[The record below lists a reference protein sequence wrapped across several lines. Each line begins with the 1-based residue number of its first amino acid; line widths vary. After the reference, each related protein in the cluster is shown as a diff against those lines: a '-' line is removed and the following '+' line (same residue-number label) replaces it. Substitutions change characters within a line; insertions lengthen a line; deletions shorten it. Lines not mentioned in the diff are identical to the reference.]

1 MKHHTN
7 ALLIHG
13 AIGGMLAGLV
23 VALCFLAIDLLTGG
37 PFRTPAAL
45 ASALT
50 HHPVMPPTVPLI
62 AAYSLVHFAVF
73 TVLGMLA
80 AWALAQLELGPA
92 LLFGVIF
99 GIVVQETVFYAGL
112 LLGGAP
118 PSQVVPWRRVVFA
131 NVLSGIVLMAYLHR
145 ALRSENALG
154 LAVLRRYPSLARGVL
169 TGLVGA
175 ATVAVW
181 FFMLDVVAGQPFRT
195 AAALGSALFL
205 GAMGPADVT
214 INLGIVASYTAF
226 HLAAF
231 IAAGLVFVAF
241 AEGIERAPSFLL
253 LAIMAA
259 IVLEAAA
266 FTMVALGAQWVMGSL
281 GVASIAIANILAVTS
296 MGAYVW
302 RTHPLLQHRL
312 RDEAISLLV

>member
-1 MKHHTN
+1 MKHPTR
-7 ALLIHG
+7 ALEIHG
-13 AIGGMLAGLV
+13 AIGGVLAGLV
-23 VALCFLAIDLLTGG
+23 VALCFLALDVLAGG
-37 PFRTPAAL
+37 AFRTPAAL

-50 HHPVMPPTVPLI
+50 HHPLMAPTVRLV
-62 AAYSLVHFAVF
+62 AAYTLVHFTVF
-73 TVLGMLA
+73 ATLGVLA
-80 AWALAQLELGPA
+80 AWVLARLELGPT
-92 LLFGVIF
+92 LLLGVIF

-118 PSQVVPWRRVVFA
+118 PSEVVPWRRVVVA
-131 NVLSGIVLMAYLHR
+131 NVLSGVALMAYLHR
-145 ALRSENALG
+145 ALREENALG
-154 LAVLRRYPSLARGVL
+154 FAALRRHPSLARGVL

-226 HLAAF
+226 HVVAF
-231 IAAGLVFVAF
+231 VAAGLVFVAF

-266 FTMVALGAQWVMGSL
+266 FTMVVLGAQWVMGSL
-281 GVASIAIANILAVTS
+281 GVGSIAIANILAVTS

-302 RTHPLLQHRL
+302 HTHPLLQHRL
-312 RDEAISLLV
+312 RDEAISVLV